1 MADGAHGALIRHVPK
16 LVEAEHSKE
25 PGNVV
30 ILLLQM
36 VEDIALAMLEIPVD
50 VTRNH
55 APVNITNGIKFSS
68 GSMLMQHYIKQTN
81 R

>member
-55 APVNITNGIKFSS
+55 APVNITNGINFFIR
-68 GSMLMQHYIKQTN
+68 LDVTL
-81 R
+81 

>member
-1 MADGAHGALIRHVPK
+1 MADGDHGALIRLVPK

-25 PGNVV
+25 PGNVI

-55 APVNITNGIKFSS
+55 ALVNITNGIYFCTRFNAALCTTK
-68 GSMLMQHYIKQTN
+68 K
-81 R
+81 